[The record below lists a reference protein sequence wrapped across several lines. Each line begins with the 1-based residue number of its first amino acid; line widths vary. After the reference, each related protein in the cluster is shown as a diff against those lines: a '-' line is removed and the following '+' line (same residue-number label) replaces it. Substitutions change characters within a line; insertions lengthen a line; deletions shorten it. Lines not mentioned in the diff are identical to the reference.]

1 MHYAY
6 ESGGRVSRP
15 INDYRSE
22 VLSGSFAARDLS
34 SFWFTQGPAIQ
45 LQDIGGTLAQY
56 ADRSIYNLVSQRSGL
71 GVLSGAQS
79 SQQQVPEGY
88 VLHQAGPIYTWT
100 TDELGGN
107 TDANRIFQPAP
118 SRLLFFNN
126 AEETK
131 SYSYHPATSVSSKI
145 GRAHV

>member
-1 MHYAY
+1 MFYTY

-15 INDYRSE
+15 VLDYRSE
-22 VLSGSFAARDLS
+22 VLSGSFAARSLESFKFNQGLAVPLS
-34 SFWFTQGPAIQ
+34 
-45 LQDIGGTLAQY
+45 DISGTLTQY
-56 ADRSIYNLVSQRSGL
+56 ADRSIYNLSSQRSGL

-118 SRLLFFNN
+118 SRL
-126 AEETK
+126 
-131 SYSYHPATSVSSKI
+131 
-145 GRAHV
+145 